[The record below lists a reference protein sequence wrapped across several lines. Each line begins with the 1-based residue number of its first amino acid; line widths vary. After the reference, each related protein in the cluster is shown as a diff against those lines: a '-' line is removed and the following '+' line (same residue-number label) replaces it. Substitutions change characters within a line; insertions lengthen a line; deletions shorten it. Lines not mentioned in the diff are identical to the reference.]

1 MKIEML
7 CENTVKLYLEPDD
20 MDRYGLTF
28 DEIDYDQ
35 PTTQRAFRDMMNK
48 VRRDVG
54 FSSDGCRLLVE
65 ARPRTDGGCILMVTR
80 QPLSRRS
87 RDSRRELPQL
97 SRVLEERLLFRFDR
111 IDDLLDATP
120 HLQRRED
127 LISTKLYR
135 LESEYYLLV
144 ELAPDCDTG
153 GTVNI
158 LREYGRLCPFHLAA
172 PLEERAR
179 LLTGYLL
186 APQ

>member
-28 DEIDYDQ
+28 DDIDYDQ

-65 ARPRTDGGCILMVTR
+65 ARPRTDGGCILMVTK
-80 QPLSRRS
+80 QPLSRRG

-97 SRVLEERLLFRFDR
+97 SRVLEERLLFRFDQ
-111 IDDLLDATP
+111 IDDLLDAEP
-120 HLQRRED
+120 HLRRHVGVTQ
-127 LISTKLYR
+127 SKLYR

-153 GTVNI
+153 GIVNI
-158 LREYGRLCPFHLAA
+158 LREFGRACPFHLAA
-172 PLEERAR
+172 PLEERAK
-179 LLTGYLL
+179 LLEGFMV
-186 APQ
+186 